1 MISSSEI
8 SQNVCMQK
16 RLLSNLSF
24 EVYYYVSSD
33 GAVGVSV
40 YGGVTAISMSSFYL
54 ALRTGKA
61 DNMIT
66 NPLERILGKQSQ
78 VVQNIKRQLGE
89 VSNDRPPASADHSFS
104 NDIPSSNNKASDFSL
119 AREWTYLGIAT
130 LLDSLVLPIKL
141 AACLPI
147 AKYIL
152 KRRGR

>member
-1 MISSSEI
+1 
-8 SQNVCMQK
+8 
-16 RLLSNLSF
+16 
-24 EVYYYVSSD
+24 
-33 GAVGVSV
+33 
-40 YGGVTAISMSSFYL
+40 L

-61 DNMIT
+61 DNLIT
-66 NPLERILGKQSQ
+66 NPLERILGEQSQ

-89 VSNDRPPASADHSFS
+89 ANNDRPPAASTNQSFS
-104 NDIPSSNNKASDFSL
+104 NEIPSSNDKSTSGSDFSL
-119 AREWTYLGIAT
+119 AREGTYLGIAT